1 MSIMEVIIMYI
12 ATDKDTCEKIKEV
25 LAAQADKPQ
34 NIRVFIAGM
43 ACSGPSFG
51 LGLDNSGEEDLVENI
66 DGINFVLEKS
76 VFDEVGEIKVEWVG
90 NGYSVQ
96 PVTVQPSACGSCSSC
111 G

>member
-1 MSIMEVIIMYI
+1 MYI

>member
-1 MSIMEVIIMYI
+1 MGTEVKIMYI
-12 ATDKDTCEKIKEV
+12 ATNKETCEKIKEI
-25 LAAQADKPQ
+25 LSAQADKPQ

-51 LGLDNSGEEDLVENI
+51 LGLDNINEEDVTEVVE
-66 DGINFVLEKS
+66 GINFILEKS
-76 VFDEVGEIKVEWVG
+76 VYDTVGEVKVEWVG

-96 PVTVQPSACGSCSSC
+96 PVNAQESACGSCSSC

>member
-1 MSIMEVIIMYI
+1 MYI
-12 ATDKDTCEKIKEV
+12 ATNEATCKQIEGV

-43 ACSGPSFG
+43 GCSGPSFG
-51 LGLDNSGEEDLVENI
+51 LGLDNINEGDFTENLH
-66 DGINFVLEKS
+66 GINFVVEKS
-76 VFDEVGEIKVEWVG
+76 VFDTVGEIKVEWVG

-96 PVTVQPSACGSCSSC
+96 PVSVQPSACGSCTSC

>member
-1 MSIMEVIIMYI
+1 MYI
-12 ATDKDTCEKIKEV
+12 ATNKETCEKIKEV
-25 LAAQADKPQ
+25 LAAQEDKPQ

-51 LGLDNSGEEDLVENI
+51 LGLDNINDEDVTEVVE
-66 DGINFVLEKS
+66 GINFVLEKS
-76 VFDEVGEIKVEWVG
+76 VFDSVGEIKVEWVG

>member
-1 MSIMEVIIMYI
+1 MYI
-12 ATDKDTCEKIKEV
+12 ASNQETCEKIVEV

-43 ACSGPSFG
+43 GCSGPSFG
-51 LGLDNSGEEDLVENI
+51 LGLDNVNDTDFTEVVN
-66 DGINFVLEKS
+66 GINFVVEQS
-76 VFDEVGEIKVEWVG
+76 VFDTVGEIKVEWVG

-96 PVTVQPSACGSCSSC
+96 PVTVQASACGSCSSC